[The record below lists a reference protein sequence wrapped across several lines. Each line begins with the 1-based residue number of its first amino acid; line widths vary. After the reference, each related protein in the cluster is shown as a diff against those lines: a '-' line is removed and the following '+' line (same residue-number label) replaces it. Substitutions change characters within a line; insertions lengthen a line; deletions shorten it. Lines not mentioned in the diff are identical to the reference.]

1 MKAIALCC
9 LLSFLLPILAHAD
22 DTVVA
27 EYRGTTV
34 TRAELGDSP
43 GEVLREK
50 VIYPAIRDYLL
61 ANRSQWQPDAATVD
75 RAIAAYRQ
83 SRACANPSAPPES
96 AETER
101 YVATAL
107 LTTVS
112 AQGWLHRRFGGGRLL
127 FQQSGVEAFDATYRL
142 LHQLQA
148 EGAFRI
154 HDPGLLTVAY
164 EYWRRDHGPALLPAS
179 QAAVAFDPARLFASC
194 EEIQRAGATP
204 QR

>member
-1 MKAIALCC
+1 MKAIALC
-9 LLSFLLPILAHAD
+9 LLSFLLSALAHAD

-34 TRAELGDSP
+34 TRSALGEAP
-43 GEVLREK
+43 GETLREH
-50 VIYPAIRDYLL
+50 VLYPAIRDYLL
-61 ANRSQWQPDAATVD
+61 ANRAQWQPDAATVD
-75 RAIAAYRQ
+75 RAVAAYRQ
-83 SRACANPSAPPES
+83 SRACANPSAPPENPQ
-96 AETER
+96 TER

-148 EGAFRI
+148 EGVFRI
-154 HDPGLLTVAY
+154 HDPGLLTDAY
-164 EYWRRDHGPALLPAS
+164 EYWRRDHDAALLPES
-179 QAAVAFDPARLFASC
+179 QAAEAFDPARLFASC
-194 EEIQRAGATP
+194 GQIQRAVATP
-204 QR
+204 AR